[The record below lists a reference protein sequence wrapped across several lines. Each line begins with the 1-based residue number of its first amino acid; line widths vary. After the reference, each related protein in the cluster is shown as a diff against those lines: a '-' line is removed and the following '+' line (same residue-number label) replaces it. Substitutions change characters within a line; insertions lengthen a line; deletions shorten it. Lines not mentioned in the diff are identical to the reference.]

1 MNREKEKMVYVLN
14 VDWNWIK
21 QRPQFIAEYLASYFD
36 IQAIYQYRYKRNGLQ
51 KRNSGDINLKAIYV
65 IPGGDRCQCL
75 SMINKKIKH
84 AVVSNEIIHTRP
96 SILYLT
102 LPKQI
107 DLIPNSFKG
116 IIIYDCMDNHPAF
129 ISDELERNRLITQEK
144 RLINKSNIVL
154 VSSKKLMS
162 VLVERYGK
170 CIEDKLFLIRNGYN
184 GPIIDMDETKGDSV
198 NELYTFSYFGTI
210 GKWFNFDYLINILN
224 EFSDIKFELYGP
236 VDGIEIPQHER
247 LHYNGTVEH
256 SDLLRTVK
264 NSDCFIMP
272 FVVNDIIKSVDPV
285 KLYEYIN
292 FNKNILTCYYNEI
305 DRFEPFVYFYSSY
318 EDFKNQIRLLKTD
331 KKIKYSAKLREDFLK
346 SNSWEYRV
354 CQIVDIIKKYN
365 A

>member
-1 MNREKEKMVYVLN
+1 MNREKKKMVYVLN

-21 QRPQFIAEYLASYFD
+21 QRPHFIAEYLARYFD

-51 KRNSGDINLKAIYV
+51 KRSAGNINLKAIYV
-65 IPGGDRCQCL
+65 IPGGDRCERL
-75 SMINKKIKH
+75 SMVNKKIKQ
-84 AVVSNEIIHTRP
+84 AVVSNEISSKRP

-102 LPKQI
+102 SPKQI
-107 DLIPNSFKG
+107 DLIPDSFKG
-116 IIIYDCMDNHPAF
+116 VIIYDCMDNHPAF
-129 ISDELERNRLITQEK
+129 LNDELERNSLIAQEK
-144 RLINKSNIVL
+144 RLINKANIVL

-170 CIEDKLFLIRNGYN
+170 SIEDKLYLIRNGYD
-184 GPIIDMDETKGDSV
+184 GPIIDTKETEADSV
-198 NELYTFSYFGTI
+198 NELYTISYFGTI
-210 GKWFNFDYLINILN
+210 GKWFNFDYLISSLN
-224 EFSDIKFELYGP
+224 EYSDIKFELYGP

-272 FVVNDIIKSVDPV
+272 FVVNEIIKSVDPV

-292 FNKNILTCYYNEI
+292 FNKNILTCHYNEI

-318 EDFKNQIRLLKTD
+318 EEFKNQIRLLKTD
-331 KKIKYSAKLREDFLK
+331 RQIKYSAKLREDFLK
-346 SNSWEYRV
+346 SNSWECRV
-354 CQIVDIIKKYN
+354 SQIVDIIQKYS